1 MSGVARIVIGVG
13 LVAASVALPGSTVP
27 LLATLGA
34 SAGVVSASLALGATL
49 TLGSLGSA
57 LAGRPRVPRQV
68 ITSNVRG
75 STETHLIVFGERRV
89 GGKLVQLGLSSS
101 GGSVQDL
108 LWIGIAH
115 SVVHPGGCEGLQG
128 LYVND
133 EFVPL
138 ASLGALD
145 GSTDVT
151 HTGSGDTP
159 INLAG
164 QLNIAFYR
172 GTGTQ
177 GADAASVAAGVDTST
192 DYRRGIC
199 WSRLR
204 LRMDSNQARFQQ
216 AYPNGI
222 PEFNAVLRGW
232 RCYDPRLDSTA
243 GGSGSQRANNPLTWA
258 WTRNPALCAAT
269 FAIVAVRDGGG
280 GEAAT
285 GQDWASVAAAA
296 NICDELISTPA
307 GNQPR
312 YTCDIVLDTA
322 DSRADNLQK
331 ILDCMGGSAPPS
343 GGLRRYY
350 AAAYRTPTT
359 TIDDTWLRGPVE
371 DTPAQPLDGIA
382 NRIVATFAD
391 ASNGWADTDT
401 PEFAAAS
408 PLDAD
413 GDPLVTTLALP
424 GVTRPYGAQYLAQ
437 VALRR
442 ARRSASLS
450 LPLNLRGL
458 DVMVEEN
465 VLVTLPELGLTN
477 AVYRVAEWRW
487 DGLPRVLL
495 RADAASDY
503 APGTF
508 TVPPTPGAVSV
519 GGTAV
524 PAAPLA
530 LTAAGI
536 SGAVVLNW
544 RSPANTTTP
553 DPLIPVYVI
562 ERTYED
568 EATWSEISR
577 VAGFAYTDATVTPTD
592 TFSYRV
598 RAVNQRG
605 QSGAASNIA
614 TAGALQAGGP
624 VATAV
629 QNPGFELAAAG
640 WVFGTGWDTVQR
652 TYTGGGR
659 VGTVVN
665 PARSGLWTGRHTG
678 AASTALNSGFVAVA
692 AGNLVTA
699 QAWFYRDNTVVSAT
713 GFVRINWYDASGT
726 FLSAVT
732 GPTATGVIP
741 SGGATFLSRWTA
753 STISNAVAPASAA
766 FARVE
771 IGATGNI
778 RADDVSLSVSSIS
791 NLDDVPD
798 GVGYARVA
806 AAELDSSG
814 VPQVT
819 IPGGR
824 TVPARNVPPGRLA
837 SVGALWSGL
846 GAGLSATFDGASPS
860 NVTISFTSQSLRYGT
875 PATFAAASVTLTQ
888 ARGTTANYRVYYDGA
903 NSAVL
908 DGGTQTLAVST
919 DDIALVNTPN
929 RVFVGRITVNVG
941 STPGT
946 SGTGIGASTGGGGY
960 VSY

>member
-13 LVAASVALPGSTVP
+13 LVAASVALPGATVP

-49 TLGSLGSA
+49 TLGSLGTA
-57 LAGRPRVPRQV
+57 LAGRPRVPRPV
-68 ITSNVRG
+68 VTGNVRG

-89 GGKLVQLGLSSS
+89 GGKLVQLGLSST
-101 GGSVQDL
+101 GGGVQDL

-115 SVVHPGGCEGLQG
+115 SVVHAGGCEGLQA

-133 EFVPL
+133 ELVPL

-177 GADAASVAAGVDTST
+177 NADSASVAAGIDTST

-204 LRMDSNQARFQQ
+204 LKMDSNQARFQQ

-243 GGSGSQRANNPLTWA
+243 GGSGSQRANNPLTWT
-258 WTRNPALCAAT
+258 WTRNPALCAAS
-269 FAIVAVRDGGG
+269 FAIAAVRDGGC
-280 GEAAT
+280 GEAIG

-296 NICDELISTPA
+296 NICDETISTPA
-307 GNQPR
+307 GSQPR

-331 ILDCMGGSAPPS
+331 ILDCMGGSAPMS

-350 AAAYRTPTT
+350 AAAYRTPVT
-359 TIDDTWLRGPVE
+359 TIDASWLRGAVN
-371 DTPAQPLDGIA
+371 DTPAQPLDGMA
-382 NRIVATFAD
+382 NRIIATFPD
-391 ASNGWADTDT
+391 ASNGWVDTDT

-408 PLDAD
+408 PLDAA
-413 GDPLVTTLALP
+413 GDPLVTTLSLP
-424 GVTRPYGAQYLAQ
+424 GVTRAYGAQYLAQ

-442 ARRSASLS
+442 ARRNGTLT

-465 VLVTLPELGLTN
+465 VFVALPELGLNN

-487 DGLPRVLL
+487 DGLPLVVL

-503 APGTF
+503 TPGTF
-508 TVPPTPGAVSV
+508 TVPPTPGAVTV

-524 PAAPLA
+524 PPAPQA

-553 DPLIPVYVI
+553 DAQIPVYLI

-568 EATWSEISR
+568 EATWSELTR
-577 VAGFAYTDATVTPTD
+577 VAGFAHTDATVTPAD

-605 QSGAASNIA
+605 QAGAASNIA

-629 QNPGFELAAAG
+629 QNPGFELGAAG

-659 VGTVVN
+659 AGTVVN
-665 PARSGLWTGRHTG
+665 PARTGLWTGRHTG
-678 AASTALNSGFVAVA
+678 AASTALNGGFVAVA
-692 AGNLVTA
+692 AGNLVSA
-699 QAWFYRDNTVVSAT
+699 QAWFYRDNTVVSAS
-713 GFVRINWYDASGT
+713 GFVRINWYDANGT
-726 FLSAVT
+726 FLSSVT

-741 SGGATFLSRWTA
+741 SGGASFISRWTP
-753 STISNAVAPASAA
+753 STISNAVAPDFAA

-771 IGATGNI
+771 ISATGNI
-778 RADDVSLSVSSIS
+778 RVDDASLSASPIN
-791 NLDDVPD
+791 NLDEVPD
-798 GVGYARVA
+798 GASYARVSST
-806 AAELDSSG
+806 ELDSGG
-814 VPQVT
+814 VPLVV

-824 TVPARNVPPGRLA
+824 TLPARNVPPARLA
-837 SVGALWSGL
+837 NVGALWSGL
-846 GAGLSATFDGASPS
+846 GAGLAATFDGASPS
-860 NVTISFTSQSLRYGT
+860 NVTITFTSQSLRYGT
-875 PATFAAASVTLTQ
+875 PATFAAASVTVTQ
-888 ARGTTANYRVYYDGA
+888 SRGTTANYRVYFDGA
-903 NSAVL
+903 NAAVL
-908 DGGTQTLAVST
+908 DGGSQTLAVAT

-946 SGTGIGASTGGGGY
+946 TGNGFGASTGGGGY

>member
-13 LVAASVALPGSTVP
+13 LVAASVALPGSTAP
-27 LLATLGA
+27 LLTTYLGA
-34 SAGVVSASLALGATL
+34 SATVVSASLALGA
-49 TLGSLGSA
+49 SLALSSLSAA
-57 LAGRPRVPRQV
+57 LAGRPRVPRQAV
-68 ITSNVRG
+68 TGNVRG

-89 GGKLVQLGLSSS
+89 GGKIVQLGLSTT
-101 GGSVQDL
+101 GGGVQDL

-138 ASLGALD
+138 ASLGSLT

-164 QLNIAFYR
+164 QLNVAFYR

-177 GADAASVAAGVDTST
+177 GADAASVAANIDSST

-199 WSRLR
+199 WTRLR
-204 LRMDSNQARFQQ
+204 LKMDSNQSRFQQ

-243 GGSGSQRANNPLTWA
+243 GGSGSQRANNPLTWT

-269 FAIVAVRDGGG
+269 YAITAVRDGGC
-280 GEAAT
+280 GEQPA

-307 GNQPR
+307 GNQVR

-331 ILDCMGGSAPPS
+331 ILDGMGGSAPLS

-382 NRIVATFAD
+382 NRIVATFND

-413 GDPLVTTLALP
+413 GDPLITTLSLP
-424 GVTRPYGAQYLAQ
+424 GVTRPYAAQYLAQ
-437 VALRR
+437 IALRR

-465 VLVTLPELGLTN
+465 VLVTLPELGLNN

-487 DGLPRVLL
+487 DGLPRVVL

-508 TVPPTPGAVSV
+508 TVPPTPAAVTT

-524 PAAPLA
+524 PGAPQS

-536 SGAVVLNW
+536 TGAVVLNW
-544 RSPANTTTP
+544 RSPSGNTAA
-553 DPLIPVYVI
+553 DPLIPVYVV
-562 ERTYED
+562 ERSYED
-568 EATWSEISR
+568 EATWVELTR
-577 VAGFAYTDATVTPTD
+577 VAGFAFTDSTVTPTD
-592 TFSYRV
+592 TFDYRV

-605 QSGAASNIA
+605 QTGAASNIA

-624 VATAV
+624 IATAV
-629 QNPGFELAAAG
+629 QNPGFEEG
-640 WVFGTGWDTVQR
+640 NTGWIFGSGWSVVQR
-652 TYTGGGR
+652 VLVGGGR
-659 VGTVVN
+659 FGTVEKR
-665 PARSGLWTGRHTG
+665 ARTGLWSAHHTG
-678 AASTALNSGFVAVA
+678 AVSTALNSGFVAVTP
-692 AGNLVTA
+692 GQRVTA
-699 QAWFYRDNTVVSAT
+699 QAWFAREDGGVSGSVSGS
-713 GFVRINWYDASGT
+713 GFARLNWYDITGAALTSVNGP
-726 FLSAVT
+726 SVIGAVP
-732 GPTATGVIP
+732 GGGSLLIP
-741 SGGATFLSRWTA
+741 QWMA
-753 STISNAVAPASAA
+753 STVTLAVAPASAA
-766 FARVE
+766 FARLEVS
-771 IGATGNI
+771 ATGAI
-778 RADDVSLSVSSIS
+778 KVDDGSLAVSSVN

-798 GVGYARVA
+798 GADYARVDA
-806 AAELDSSG
+806 LELTGG
-814 VPQVT
+814 VPKLS
-819 IPGGR
+819 IAGAR
-824 TVPARNVPPGRLA
+824 TLPTRNVPAVRHAG
-837 SVGALWSGL
+837 VGSIWSGL
-846 GAGLSATFDGASPS
+846 SITSSYDSASPA
-860 NVTISFTSQSLRYGT
+860 NVTISASAATLNGGGFTSS
-875 PATFAAASVTLTQ
+875 FSASSDTVTQ
-888 ARGTTANYRVYYDGA
+888 ARGTTVTWRLYYEGSNVLGGGTFALVASSNDLDLVGGA
-903 NSAVL
+903 NRA
-908 DGGTQTLAVST
+908 
-919 DDIALVNTPN
+919 
-929 RVFVGRITVNVG
+929 FVGRVTVTVPG
-941 STPGT
+941 SG
-946 SGTGIGASTGGGGY
+946 SGLGGGG
-960 VSY
+960 SPGGGGAIP